1 MTTSSL
7 LAARRAGGGD
17 CNDQHSASGAA
28 IGPAGDSCTNSA
40 PSDRCYNEGGLP
52 QGAGHCPSLLRQQG
66 ASPSSPGYTAR
77 ADELNRER
85 SSAAGNQVV
94 MILVRQCAFVG
105 VLEETRDIGGS
116 PSRSRCRHNATIM
129 IDTSDEDNDTL
140 SPGSSPH
147 PRRGLQR
154 SLKQGNDLRHGG
166 YQAEGADLRPR
177 RRRERRELARA
188 EAPPALARRIRLRLL
203 SSRGREQCGSSSAL
217 GRPGWS
223 GLGPRYHC
231 RFRSAVGRE
240 GSSRTR
246 VVCSVARSVVVV
258 GSKAYSRH
266 NNAHASLTLHNSTG
280 RRRRR
285 PSRTSSCPCR

>member
-1 MTTSSL
+1 MGRQWNYDDE
-7 LAARRAGGGD
+7 LASGSPPRGRRGLQRPALGIWGGD
-17 CNDQHSASGAA
+17 RACRRFLHQLSAFRQMPQRRRIAA
-28 IGPAGDSCTNSA
+28 GRSYAA
-40 PSDRCYNEGGLP
+40 YF
-52 QGAGHCPSLLRQQG
+52 LRQQG

-94 MILVRQCAFVG
+94 MILGPQCAFVG

-154 SLKQGNDLRHGG
+154 SLKQGRDPRSGG
-166 YQAEGADLRPR
+166 YQAEGGDLRQR
-177 RRRERRELARA
+177 RRRDRRELARA

-217 GRPGWS
+217 GWPGS

-231 RFRSAVGRE
+231 R
-240 GSSRTR
+240 
-246 VVCSVARSVVVV
+246 
-258 GSKAYSRH
+258 
-266 NNAHASLTLHNSTG
+266 
-280 RRRRR
+280 
-285 PSRTSSCPCR
+285 